1 MKSGEGSHNV
11 KQGLG
16 TIVGNKKDNNGPQ
29 QLKTIMGKDMEEQ
42 ETITGRRS
50 GKRQWETHEEQET
63 GMGSSRGCHERETRL
78 GIPNGKEY
86 ATTGNNNGEQ
96 EKRKQQ

>member
-42 ETITGRRS
+42 ETITGRRN
-50 GKRQWETHEEQET
+50 GKRLWETPTKNKKQEW
-63 GMGSSRGCHERETRL
+63 ETRVVAMR
-78 GIPNGKEY
+78 GK
-86 ATTGNNNGEQ
+86 Q
-96 EKRKQQ
+96 D